1 MVELTPN
8 DVKNINVNGYDT
20 YYVDYED
27 KYGKHLYIYIPKH
40 AEKDISDICGKFIA
54 GHLIESVDYQ
64 KNQDGKIF
72 AIKAYY

>member
-1 MVELTPN
+1 MIKLTPN
-8 DVKNINVNGYDT
+8 DVKDINVNGYDT
-20 YYVDYED
+20 YYVDVED
-27 KYGKHLYIYIPKH
+27 KHGKYLCIYIPEH
-40 AEKDISDICGKFIA
+40 ADKDISDICGKFIA

>member
-8 DVKNINVNGYDT
+8 NVKNINVNGYDT

-27 KYGKHLYIYIPKH
+27 KYGKYLCIYIPKH

-54 GHLIESVDYQ
+54 GHI
-64 KNQDGKIF
+64 
-72 AIKAYY
+72 